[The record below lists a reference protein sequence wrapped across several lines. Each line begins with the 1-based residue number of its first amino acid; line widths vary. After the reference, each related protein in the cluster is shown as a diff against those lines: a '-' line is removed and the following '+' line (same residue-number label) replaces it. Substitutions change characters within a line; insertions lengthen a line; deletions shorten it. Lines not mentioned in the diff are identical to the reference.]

1 MGASLRVWT
10 KFGRCARTT
19 SLFPYELEVMPRQR
33 ASVGKLSSHQMIQ
46 MEDHLPSKLQIF
58 AGDMDTV
65 GLSYCMSQESEF
77 NRAPNSLA

>member
-1 MGASLRVWT
+1 MQ
-10 KFGRCARTT
+10 
-19 SLFPYELEVMPRQR
+19 RQR
-33 ASVGKLSSHQMIQ
+33 ASVGKFSSRQMIL

-77 NRAPNSLA
+77 NPYRQVLPEPGPRPVLGSPVR